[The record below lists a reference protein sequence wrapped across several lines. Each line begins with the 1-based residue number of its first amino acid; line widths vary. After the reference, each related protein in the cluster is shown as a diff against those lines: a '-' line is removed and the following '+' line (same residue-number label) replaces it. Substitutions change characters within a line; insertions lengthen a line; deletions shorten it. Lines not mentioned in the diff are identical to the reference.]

1 VEVERFSEDELFGR
15 PDVVPLEMA
24 PGDVLLHAISA
35 PHGSRANDSETLRR
49 VFYVHYMAKEV
60 RDALHPDWAETK
72 RGFGPADV
80 EAVELMIQ
88 ERARAGL
95 AGPSTAKVDLTPDGL
110 VFAGEPITAPRRWQ
124 TLIDALTAEQVN
136 ATKTLAP

>member
-1 VEVERFSEDELFGR
+1 
-15 PDVVPLEMA
+15 MA

-35 PHGSRANDSETLRR
+35 PHGSRANDSDTLRR

-60 RDALHPDWAETK
+60 RDALHSDWAATK

-88 ERARAGL
+88 ERDRAGL
-95 AGPSTAKVDLTPDGL
+95 PGPSTAKVDLTPDGL
-110 VFAGEPITAPRRWQ
+110 VFAGEPITAPRHWQ
-124 TLIDALTAEQVN
+124 TLIDEFTPEQVN
-136 ATKTLAP
+136 EKKTMAP